1 MFVSV
6 EYAFSIDI
14 SSLSIVSSKPGVTA
28 ISVAVAVAF
37 FALDFNFLVAISPDI
52 AANNANAAMRYGTT
66 RICGISKRYQALV
79 DETAAISP
87 IPLNNHILEIY
98 L

>member
-28 ISVAVAVAF
+28 ISVAVAF